1 MRHPRVRRP
10 FIVESRG
17 SSRDG
22 SSVAIPKRVPQ
33 APLSQPAIQAAT
45 RPLFDPWAAVT
56 TPTPATPTA
65 ERRILPNIMAPP
77 EPAPT
82 EPEPETYVEP
92 PLPRVRR
99 VKPRAVAAPR
109 PSAPVA
115 ETPVALPPP
124 PPLPAAQ
131 PKPMIAAP
139 RLSPRDERSAR
150 AALPAGQ
157 RWKAR
162 LPRACW

>member
-22 SSVAIPKRVPQ
+22 GSVAIPRRV
-33 APLSQPAIQAAT
+33 QPAPQSQQALQSAS

-56 TPTPATPTA
+56 TPAPAHSTA
-65 ERRILPNIMAPP
+65 ERRILPNIMEAP
-77 EPAPT
+77 EPVPA
-82 EPEPETYVEP
+82 EPEVEIAVEA

-99 VKPRAVAAPR
+99 VKPRAAAAPR
-109 PSAPVA
+109 PAAPPVVVEAPAAPAPV
-115 ETPVALPPP
+115 PVA
-124 PPLPAAQ
+124 A
-131 PKPMIAAP
+131 PKPLSAAP